1 MNTTTYLTTHS
12 NVLVP
17 QMIYGTAWKKEHSAR
32 LVEMALLEGFVGI
45 DTACQPKHYNE
56 FGVGE
61 GLQKALSK
69 GIQRESL
76 FIQTKF
82 TPLRGQDP
90 QNIPYDPKDAISKQV
105 RTSCQVSLQNLGI
118 SVIDSLILHSPYPHF
133 EQTMEAWIT
142 LESLVKTGVVRQ
154 IGISNCYDLSL
165 FEKIF
170 DTASIPPSIL
180 QNRFYKDTNFDISLR
195 AFCKKHN
202 VVYQSFWTLTANPTA
217 LRAQPIIDCA
227 SKYNKTPEQIFFR
240 YLTQRNIAPLNGTT
254 SPQHMREDLAIFE
267 FEITDEDCFQIDTI
281 GPF

>member
-1 MNTTTYLTTHS
+1 MNTTSYITTHS

-17 QMIYGTAWKKEHSAR
+17 QMIYGTAWKKEHSAQ

-56 FGVGE
+56 FGVGV
-61 GLQKALSK
+61 GLQKGLSK

-90 QNIPYDPKDAISKQV
+90 QNIPYDPKDTITNQV
-105 RTSCQVSLQNLGI
+105 RTSCEVSLQNLGI
-118 SVIDSLILHSPYPHF
+118 SIIDSLVLHSPYPHF
-133 EQTMEAWIT
+133 EQTMEAWTT
-142 LESLVKTGVVRQ
+142 LESLVKIGVVRQ

-170 DTASIPPSIL
+170 TTASIPPSVL
-180 QNRFYKDTNFDISLR
+180 QNRFYKDTNFDSSLR
-195 AFCKKHN
+195 DFCTKHHI
-202 VVYQSFWTLTANPTA
+202 VYQSFWTLTANPTV
-217 LRAQPIIDCA
+217 LRTKPIIDCA
-227 SKYNKTPEQIFFR
+227 SRYNKSPEQIFFR
-240 YLTQRNIAPLNGTT
+240 YLTQRNIAPLSGTT
-254 SPQHMREDLAIFE
+254 SVQHMRDDLAIFE
-267 FEITDEDCFQIDTI
+267 FELTDVDCVHIDAI